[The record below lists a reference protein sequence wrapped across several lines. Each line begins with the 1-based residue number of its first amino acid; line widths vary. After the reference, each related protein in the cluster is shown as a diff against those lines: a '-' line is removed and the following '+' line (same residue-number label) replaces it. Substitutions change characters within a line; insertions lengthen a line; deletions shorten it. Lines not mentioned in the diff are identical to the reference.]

1 MTLAPRAAVLAL
13 LLAPWW
19 IAPALAKTLEVGPN
33 AEYKL
38 PSAALE
44 AANNHDVV
52 NIAPGTYFDC
62 AIIKQNYVTIQGSGP
77 GVVMTDRSC
86 GGKALL
92 VVRGSDIVIRN
103 LTLQRSRVPDGNGAG
118 IRYEGGNMTVE
129 NVKFINNQDGILG
142 APDPDGTVRIIG
154 SEFLQNGSCAGACSH
169 GVYFNALKLL
179 HIEKSRFFE
188 TKEGHHI
195 KSRALRTEVI
205 DSEIADGES
214 GSSSYLIEVPNG
226 GSLIVRNNK
235 MQKGIHSQNQA
246 NAIMIGAEG
255 TNQPTEEI
263 IIANNT
269 FVNDQNRPT
278 TFVHNIT
285 ATPAQLIGNK
295 FEGQVRPL
303 EGDGSIK

>member
-1 MTLAPRAAVLAL
+1 MTFGPRAVVLAL
-13 LLAPWW
+13 FLASWC

-38 PSAALE
+38 PSAALD
-44 AANNHDVV
+44 AANNRDVV

-62 AIIKQNYVTIQGSGP
+62 AIIKQNYITIQGSGP
-77 GVVMTDRSC
+77 GVVLTDRAC
-86 GGKALL
+86 GEKALL
-92 VVRGSDIVIRN
+92 VVRGQDIVIRN
-103 LTLQRSRVPDGNGAG
+103 LTLQRARVPDGNGAG

-129 NVKFINNQDGILG
+129 NVRFINNQDGILG
-142 APDPDGTVRIIG
+142 AADPDGTVRITG
-154 SEFLQNGSCAGACSH
+154 SEFLQNGTCERACAH
-169 GVYFNALKLL
+169 GVYFNSLKLL

-188 TKEGHHI
+188 TKDGHHI
-195 KSRALRTEVI
+195 KSRALRTEVV
-205 DSEIADGES
+205 DSELADGES
-214 GSSSYLIEVPNG
+214 GASSYLIDIPNG
-226 GSLIVRNNK
+226 GSLILRNNR
-235 MQKGIHSQNQA
+235 MQKGIHTGNQA
-246 NAIMIGAEG
+246 NAIMIGEEG

-285 ATPAQLIGNK
+285 ATPAQLTGNK
-295 FEGQVRPL
+295 FEGQVRPF